1 MIIMKNI
8 ISKILGLSFAAI
20 LLVGMSACEEGKS
33 YSELLD
39 EENKAV
45 NWYLAQNRVENQIPA
60 DSVFETGP
68 EAPFYRMNSDGSV
81 YMRVINPGNMENRP
95 VKGQTVY
102 FRFMRVNIKLLY
114 EGTTAEEGNN
124 DDMSSGLGG
133 LSIIYG
139 NQILPSTTEWGEGI
153 QVPLDYLGYDCEVD
167 LIVKSTEGRSG
178 DISQCIPYLYKN
190 LKFFKA
196 EY

>member
-1 MIIMKNI
+1 MKNI
-8 ISKILGLSFAAI
+8 FIKLSLKLSLAVI
-20 LLVGMSACEEGKS
+20 LLIGVSSCEEGKS
-33 YSELLD
+33 YSELLN

-45 NWYLAQNRVENQIPA
+45 NWYLAQNRVINEVPS
-60 DSVFETGP
+60 DSIFEVGS

-81 YMRVINPGNMENRP
+81 YMRVINTGDMENRP

-102 FRFMRVNIKLLY
+102 FRFTRQNIKLLY
-114 EGTTAEEGNN
+114 EGVDSEEGNN
-124 DDMSSGLGG
+124 DDMSSALGG

-178 DISQCIPYLYKN
+178 DISQCLPYIYKS

>member
-1 MIIMKNI
+1 MKLYKFFIDFLNVLFVSI
-8 ISKILGLSFAAI
+8 AVMLS
-20 LLVGMSACEEGKS
+20 SCQEGKS
-33 YSELLD
+33 YSELLT

-45 NWYLAQNRVENQIPA
+45 NWYLAQNQVVPFVPE

-68 EAPFYRMNSDGSV
+68 NAPFYRMNNDGSV
-81 YMRVINPGNMENRP
+81 YMRVINTGNMNNRP

-102 FRFMRVNIKLLY
+102 FRFTRQSIKALH
-114 EGTTAEEGNN
+114 EGFNTEEGNST
-124 DDMSSGLGG
+124 DMSSVLGG
-133 LSIIYG
+133 LSIVYG
-139 NQILPSTTEWGEGI
+139 NTVLPSTTEWGDGI
-153 QVPLDYLGYDCEVD
+153 QIPLNYLGYDCEVD

-178 DISQCIPYLYKN
+178 DISQCIPYIYKS

>member
-1 MIIMKNI
+1 MKN
-8 ISKILGLSFAAI
+8 KIFSNLFKLSMLIALAF
-20 LLVGMSACEEGKS
+20 LNFSCEDGKS

-39 EENKAV
+39 EENRSV
-45 NWYLAQNRVENQIPA
+45 NWYLAQNKVIPYVPE

-68 EAPFYRMNSDGSV
+68 EAPFYRMNGDGSV
-81 YMRVINPGNMENRP
+81 YMRVINPGNMNNRP

-102 FRFMRVNIKLLY
+102 FRFMRQSLKALY
-114 EGTTAEEGNN
+114 EGYDVDEGNS
-124 DDMSSGLGG
+124 DDMASGLGG
-133 LSIIYG
+133 LSIVYG
-139 NQILPSTTEWGEGI
+139 NKVLPSTTEWGQGI